1 MLQKWQAATTASAKF
16 EFLRAFMLDPQN
28 LGDISIEAE
37 YVNQNQ
43 HDESSQWAELPLST
57 LRKTY
62 TSPEEK
68 KFLMEQVVG
77 KQSGTPHPQ
86 DPENPEM
93 RLYWIFREGADTSRT
108 RTSVGTRLV
117 TKSQVPENK
126 AARTAVADA
135 FLGIA
140 ADFKGKGRTNVE
152 KGKGK
157 GDGSADGSK
166 RRTTSKGD
174 NKGNP
179 PKKPKA
185 GSPIFFCLFLFQV

>member
-1 MLQKWQAATTASAKF
+1 MGAI
-16 EFLRAFMLDPQN
+16 E
-28 LGDISIEAE
+28 IEAE
-37 YVNQNQ
+37 YVNQSQ
-43 HDESSQWAELPLST
+43 HDESSQWAELPLATLKKSYST
-57 LRKTY
+57 
-62 TSPEEK
+62 PEEK

-93 RLYWIFREGADTSRT
+93 RLYWIFREGADTSRS

-117 TKSQVPENK
+117 TKSQVPDNK

-135 FLGIA
+135 LVGIS
-140 ADFKGKGRTNVE
+140 ADFKGKGCGNVE
-152 KGKGK
+152 KGKGDGK
-157 GDGSADGSK
+157 GNGDVNK
-166 RRTTSKGD
+166 RRTGKGE

-185 GSPIFFCLFLFQV
+185 GSPRCVVCLLSFQV